1 MRSRKPLL
9 WILAFVPA
17 IGAVALATYSS
28 GDLRSS
34 GAVLLFSLTPAFI
47 GLLLLSG
54 RPWKAESWS
63 RKLGG
68 LALVG
73 IVGLVFLVF
82 AVGGAPEFLKEQFG
96 LFVSVDD
103 FGPRAIVN
111 TPDGYVV
118 VGDDADSNAIV
129 WLSPD
134 GHSWSR
140 VAHGEVFDGLDVGD
154 VITGSTGLTLYAHD
168 DKRGPVVSL
177 TSDDGTEW
185 TRAGSS
191 QEDGKPDA
199 ASENAGRVAIVGG
212 SFSNDGIFLYGDS
225 ASELLLA
232 EPRPHID
239 TDRGPIAVVASGT
252 GFLSAVNH
260 KSDAVVF
267 TSADGSQWVE
277 QARFERAEFASL
289 AEYGAG
295 FVAVGWDR
303 AAESPAI
310 WMSSDGQDWNRSQ
323 QIPQDTDDIRFDFVF
338 AAESGLLIIGHR
350 HSNNS
355 TAMWQSNDGEEW
367 ESVASPFGDA
377 VIRDAVVDDSM
388 AVVVGVDRAMNAAA
402 IWTRDESAGWTRVP
416 HDDILFAVD

>member
-1 MRSRKPLL
+1 M
-9 WILAFVPA
+9 
-17 IGAVALATYSS
+17 
-28 GDLRSS
+28 
-34 GAVLLFSLTPAFI
+34 LLFSFTPAFI
-47 GLLLLSG
+47 GLLLLFG
-54 RPWKAESWS
+54 KPWRADGWS
-63 RKLGG
+63 RKLRGS
-68 LALVG
+68 ALVV
-73 IVGLVFLVF
+73 IVGLVFLF
-82 AVGGAPEFLKEQFG
+82 TAVGGAPGFLKAQFG
-96 LFVSVDD
+96 LFISIDD

-111 TPDGYVV
+111 TPHGYIV

-134 GHSWSR
+134 GDDWRR
-140 VAHGEVFDGLDVGD
+140 VAHGRVFERLDVGD
-154 VITGSTGLTLYAHD
+154 VIAGSTGLTLYAHD

-185 TRAGSS
+185 IRAGSD
-191 QEDGKPDA
+191 QEGGKPIA
-199 ASENAGRVAIVGG
+199 AAENGGHVAIVGE

-239 TDRGPIAVVASGT
+239 TERCPIAVVASGA

-260 KSDAVVF
+260 KSDAAVF
-267 TSADGSQWVE
+267 TSTDGSRWVE
-277 QARFERAEFASL
+277 QVRFENAEFASL
-289 AEYGAG
+289 TEYGGG

-303 AAESPAI
+303 SAKSPAI
-310 WMSSDGQDWNRSQ
+310 WMTNDGQNWNRSQ
-323 QIPQDTDDIRFDFVF
+323 QVPLDSDDIRFDLVF
-338 AAESGLLIIGHR
+338 ASESGLLIIGHR
-350 HSNNS
+350 QSDDS

-402 IWTRDESAGWTRVP
+402 IWTRDESAVWTRVP
-416 HDDILFAVD
+416 HDDILFAVE